1 MLAKCVLKM
10 CPFTGWYNN
19 KVAGLLGTMDNEPTT
34 DLIRPNRVV
43 DLDLTSLA
51 RSWDVSSKKDCK
63 TVDNFARK
71 SVPSDDG
78 LTEICASFFQSQ
90 RFAYNAKSI
99 KYYFPLLFNPLYI

>member
-1 MLAKCVLKM
+1 
-10 CPFTGWYNN
+10 
-19 KVAGLLGTMDNEPTT
+19 MDNEPTT

-43 DLDLTSLA
+43 DLDLISLA

-63 TVDNFARK
+63 TIGNFAGK

-90 RFAYNAKSI
+90 RST
-99 KYYFPLLFNPLYI
+99 LTLTHRLT